1 MQKKTTISTITLWFI
16 LAIIVAAN
24 GYYRH
29 WNEYGKPG
37 ERGVIK
43 WDVISYYAYL
53 PATFIYGDVTLGFID
68 NPPENFV
75 NDNKFWY
82 YTMED
87 GNRVI
92 RTSMGLSILYSPFFF
107 IAHGLAPYFDLE
119 PDGYSSI
126 YQLFLVLSSL
136 FYVMMGLMLLK
147 RILLRFFSQ
156 PATAITLLLVAL
168 GTNLFFYT
176 IHEGPMAHSYNFALI
191 TLFLYLVI
199 KWHEEPSYKR
209 SVLLGFVYGLIV
221 LVRPSNI
228 LVGVLFLGWGVRG
241 PGAIRARLLLLAKQY
256 RMLLMVVLFF
266 IIPWIPQMIYWKAVT
281 GNLFYNSY
289 GPSGSNFFLNSPQ
302 IFDLLFSF
310 RSGWY
315 IYTPVMFAATVGLF
329 FMKRK
334 CKAGLWP
341 ITTLLLMQIYL
352 LSCWW
357 SWWNGGSFGLRSF
370 VDIYGLMALP
380 LAALI
385 DSSLSSKRYVA
396 LVTTAVLGFFLYVN
410 QFQTIQYTKGIIH
423 FIGNTKESYGLNFL
437 RFKADGRFW
446 GMLSIPDTELARL
459 GIYYDYHSGEN
470 YSEFQTIVTDQG
482 KELIREEI
490 QGDKAVMRQIGRHAK
505 RSEITNEEAL
515 EMVVDRVYDHK
526 SSP

>member
-1 MQKKTTISTITLWFI
+1 
-16 LAIIVAAN
+16 
-24 GYYRH
+24 
-29 WNEYGKPG
+29 
-37 ERGVIK
+37 
-43 WDVISYYAYL
+43 
-53 PATFIYGDVTLGFID
+53 
-68 NPPENFV
+68 
-75 NDNKFWY
+75 
-82 YTMED
+82 
-87 GNRVI
+87 
-92 RTSMGLSILYSPFFF
+92 
-107 IAHGLAPYFDLE
+107 
-119 PDGYSSI
+119 
-126 YQLFLVLSSL
+126 
-136 FYVMMGLMLLK
+136 
-147 RILLRFFSQ
+147 
-156 PATAITLLLVAL
+156 
-168 GTNLFFYT
+168 
-176 IHEGPMAHSYNFALI
+176 
-191 TLFLYLVI
+191 
-199 KWHEEPSYKR
+199 
-209 SVLLGFVYGLIV
+209 V

-241 PGAIRARLLLLAKQY
+241 PGAIRARLLLLLKQY

-385 DSSLSSKRYVA
+385 DSFLSSKRYVA

>member
-1 MQKKTTISTITLWFI
+1 MQKKTSISTITLWFI
-16 LAIIVAAN
+16 LVFMMAAN

-29 WNEYGKPG
+29 WNHYGDAG

-53 PATFIYGDVTLGFID
+53 PATFIYGDVTLGFLD
-68 NPPENFV
+68 NPPEDFV

-87 GNRVI
+87 GSRVI

-107 IAHGLAPYFDLE
+107 IAHGLAPYFNLA

-147 RILLRFFSQ
+147 RILLRFYSQ
-156 PATAITLLLVAL
+156 TATAITLLLVAL

-176 IHEGPMAHSYNFALI
+176 IHEGPMSHSYNFALL

-199 KWHEEPSYKR
+199 KWYEEPSNKR
-209 SVLLGFVYGLIV
+209 SILLGLVYGLIV
-221 LVRPSNI
+221 LVRPSNV
-228 LVGVLFLGWGVRG
+228 LVGILFLGWGVRG
-241 PGAIRARLLLLAKQY
+241 PGAIRARILLLLKQY
-256 RMLLMVVLFF
+256 KMLLLMVFFF
-266 IIPWIPQMIYWKAVT
+266 ILPWIPQMIYWKSMT
-281 GNLFYNSY
+281 GSLFYNSY
-289 GPSGSNFFLNSPQ
+289 GPSGSSFFLNSPH
-302 IFDLLFSF
+302 IIDLLFSF

-315 IYTPVMFAATVGLF
+315 LYTPVMFTATLGLY
-329 FMKRK
+329 FMGRK
-334 CKAGLWP
+334 CKAGVWP
-341 ITTLLLMQIYL
+341 LITLLVLQIYL

-357 SWWNGGSFGLRSF
+357 SWWNGGSFGLRSL

-385 DSSLSSKRYVA
+385 DASLNSKRIIA
-396 LVTTAVLGFFLYVN
+396 IVTTAVLGFFIYVN
-410 QFQTIQYTKGIIH
+410 QFQTIQYTQGIIH

-437 RFKADGRFW
+437 RFNPNGRFW
-446 GMLSIPDTELARL
+446 QLLSIPDTKLARL
-459 GIYYDYHSGEN
+459 GIYYDYHTGDDYTEIKAMDTKEGKGVIRN
-470 YSEFQTIVTDQG
+470 EIVEDKQMVR
-482 KELIREEI
+482 EIR
-490 QGDKAVMRQIGRHAK
+490 KHAR
-505 RSEITNEEAL
+505 RSDISYEEAMD
-515 EMVVDRVYDHK
+515 MVVDRVYEHK